1 MKVAILTDTSACLTV
16 DKIKELNIH
25 QIELS
30 IEFEGSR
37 YPLNYSIQK
46 RHYYSILSYFLF
58 VL

>member
-37 YPLNYSIQK
+37 YPEKTGMTPLFK
-46 RHYYSILSYFLF
+46 R
-58 VL
+58 

>member
-37 YPLNYSIQK
+37 YPENRDDALSK
-46 RHYYSILSYFLF
+46 R
-58 VL
+58 